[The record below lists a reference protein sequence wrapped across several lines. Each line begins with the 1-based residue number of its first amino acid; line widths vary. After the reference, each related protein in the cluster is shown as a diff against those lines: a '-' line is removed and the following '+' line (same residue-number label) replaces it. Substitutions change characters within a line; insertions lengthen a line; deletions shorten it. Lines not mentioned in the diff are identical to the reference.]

1 MAAKYASYA
10 KAVKDLLQKPFSYD
24 NKVELKTKAANG
36 TSFTSDVT
44 IAGKDG
50 SAKATVQ
57 VAAKR
62 GAFSVDKV
70 AVSTDKKVLG
80 EFTFADVSKGTD
92 VQVKFTDGSRAAG
105 VDTTANVVA
114 EYRNLEYGSYTA
126 DFSVLDGIKADLAGV
141 FKYRE
146 FLIGANAKVNT
157 TLLADKPVASAKTPV
172 AAAAG
177 PVSLGDVGFLLGY
190 TTADFTLVAQ
200 TKKVIESVDLSLTHN
215 ASSALTAGF
224 LATVPLAKDGKP
236 AFTIGGSYKVDADT
250 TVYAAADEA
259 AKVSFAYKQKLNSIA
274 TVTVSTQIATASLGS
289 DDHKFGL
296 TLSLTN

>member
-1 MAAKYASYA
+1 MAVKYASYA
-10 KAVKDLLQKPFSYD
+10 KAVKDLLQKPYSFD

-36 TSFTSDVT
+36 TTFTSDVT
-44 IAGKDG
+44 VADKDG

-57 VAAKR
+57 VAGRR

-70 AVSTDKKVLG
+70 VVSTDKKVTG
-80 EFTFADVSKGTD
+80 EFTFSDVAKGTD

-114 EYRNLEYGSYTA
+114 EYRNAEYGAYTA
-126 DFSVLDGIKADLAGV
+126 DFSVLDGIKADIAGV

-146 FLIGANAKVNT
+146 FLFGANAKVNT
-157 TLLADKPVASAKTPV
+157 TLLADKPVAGAKTPV

-177 PVSLGDVGFLLGY
+177 PVAFGDVGFLLGY
-190 TTADFTLVAQ
+190 TTPDFTLTAQ
-200 TKKVIESVDLSLTHN
+200 TKKIIDSVDVGLTHT
-215 ASSALTAGF
+215 ASPSLTAGF

-236 AFTIGGSYKVDADT
+236 AFTIGGAYKVDADT

-259 AKVSFAYKQKLNSIA
+259 AKVSFAYKQRLNSVA

-296 TLSLTN
+296 TLALTN